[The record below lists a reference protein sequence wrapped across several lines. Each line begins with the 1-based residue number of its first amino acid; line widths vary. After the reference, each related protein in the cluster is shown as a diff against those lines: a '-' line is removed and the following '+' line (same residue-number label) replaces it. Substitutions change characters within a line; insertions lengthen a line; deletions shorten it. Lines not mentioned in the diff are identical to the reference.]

1 MVTGTIQLMAVP
13 VVEEAG
19 GKSDYE
25 VETDGESEEQDPV
38 YSEDEVETI
47 SWEFKGKDYELDEK
61 TDKVYAEDE
70 DGEYELVGYR
80 KMREVEV
87 MTKKG
92 KKIKKEVYIDEP
104 WKN

>member
-1 MVTGTIQLMAVP
+1 MWRFVSLCRRTLFLSRSFR
-13 VVEEAG
+13 G
-19 GKSDYE
+19 GR
-25 VETDGESEEQDPV
+25 
-38 YSEDEVETI
+38 TI

-80 KMREVEV
+80 KTREVEV